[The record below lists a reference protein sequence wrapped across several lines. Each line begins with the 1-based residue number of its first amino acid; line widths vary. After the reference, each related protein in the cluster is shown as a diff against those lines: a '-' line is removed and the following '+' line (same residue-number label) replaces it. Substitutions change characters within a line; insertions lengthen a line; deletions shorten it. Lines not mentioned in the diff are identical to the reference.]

1 DRAVPGSLCRTS
13 CPRLRL
19 CGEPGRPATG
29 GRGRERGVPGG
40 VATACRRAR
49 AGAAVAAHGGQ
60 EHGLQPVPRQ
70 CQAAVHR
77 RRTARVG
84 ERGRAVR
91 ARRGRGGRRADLRA
105 HRPCHVAGGGPGTAH
120 ARRLAR
126 AQAER
131 GGAGSGLLDRRL
143 LRPAAP
149 GQAPP
154 GARDGRPAGTR
165 RGRPAG
171 AWPGRAAG
179 TSRGGRAGTRRG
191 RSAGAWRGRRGEPR
205 RRRSP
210 GYRPAGRSRTRPPK
224 GAIAMTKSG
233 GGLRYRRRS
242 DVMDLLAR
250 ARPASLDP
258 GQGPR
263 RQAAEIARLAA
274 AGTAPAGAAPAGTA
288 LAGIAPAGAAPAG
301 TAPAVAPRPGR
312 LPRAAAL
319 TAAALTAA
327 AVAVAVAVL
336 AASAGGTG
344 TAPGGRTK
352 APVLLTAAMIHQVA
366 RASRAALALSGRATI
381 RYTSTQNGVPQESG
395 TDVITFSGK
404 NWNDVISQTFPSADG
419 RRAHTQT
426 AINRIVNG
434 Q

>member
-1 DRAVPGSLCRTS
+1 WRPAQTSEGSRRLDRPRGDRAVPGSLCRTS

-19 CGEPGRPATG
+19 RGEPGRPATG

-40 VATACRRAR
+40 MATACRRAR

-70 CQAAVHR
+70 CQAAVR
-77 RRTARVG
+77 RRRAARLG

-191 RSAGAWRGRRGEPR
+191 RSAGAWRGRPGEAR

-274 AGTAPAGAAPAGTA
+274 AGTAPAGAAPSGTA
-288 LAGIAPAGAAPAG
+288 LAGTPPPRAPPPGGRPRGGRGGGARPPGGRPPRGPAGGGPRPPGPAPAGPPPAG
-301 TAPAVAPRPGR
+301 PAPAVAPRPGR
-312 LPRAAAL
+312 RLPRAAVL
-319 TAAALTAA
+319 TGTALTAA

-336 AASAGGTG
+336 AA
-344 TAPGGRTK
+344 
-352 APVLLTAAMIHQVA
+352 
-366 RASRAALALSGRATI
+366 
-381 RYTSTQNGVPQESG
+381 
-395 TDVITFSGK
+395 
-404 NWNDVISQTFPSADG
+404 
-419 RRAHTQT
+419 
-426 AINRIVNG
+426 
-434 Q
+434 